1 MNSIMMLILR
11 LRDCC
16 IKVVFLM
23 SIFLSL
29 ILTSLASGQTLSNDV
44 KLTNAE
50 DSPLKIRAILKSHCN
65 NCHGEKKPA
74 GMARLDNLNFDF
86 SVAADMWFAIKEQ
99 IEQELMPP
107 ENSRK
112 LSKGDSN
119 LILNWIDKQFLNFM
133 PTKPNQGN
141 LVPHALLFGK
151 EFAPSKMQADRVWRL
166 SPGAYKGLIN
176 DITRKKLEGI
186 VQPFTLTPE
195 RGIKDFAALYT
206 IDEPS
211 TEILIRNAEM
221 IVESQTAHEFKDGKI
236 SGKNDSLRDFV
247 LLMDPKL
254 DVTNAQV
261 QAVLQQQF
269 KLAIGRDANA
279 EEVSDFL
286 KLYEKCAKLGER
298 SAAIKTMLQAVLLR
312 TDALYRSE
320 KGRVEKDAMDRQQLS
335 QLDLARAISLTLGD
349 RKDTAL
355 FQAAQ
360 KGELTTKARVQIHL
374 ERMLDDPK
382 FEKTRILKFFQE
394 FFEYHNATEIFKD
407 KPKDFMHQARTL
419 VDDTDRLVL
428 HILKADRDVFRELL
442 TTQLSFVNTAK
453 KMNKQTRQEEI
464 VRAVIPPTVNEN
476 KMPRQIAPSGVESVY
491 GLKEWPTVQPTVL
504 PENTRI
510 GILMQPS
517 WLVAFSTN
525 FDNDP
530 VRRGRWVRERL
541 LGGTV
546 PDLPIGVIA
555 QVSDEKNLVFRDR
568 LKVTREKSC
577 WNCHSK
583 MDELG
588 LPFENFDHFGRFR
601 ISETVL
607 DLEATSKNIDKK
619 GMPIGPIHH
628 EVDLNTKGLI
638 SFSGEATLNGPV
650 NNPREMIQRLAKS
663 DRVRQVFIR
672 HAFRFFMGRN
682 ETLADAKALQDAD
695 NAYVKSQGSFKALL
709 VSLLTSD
716 SFLYRNNS
724 NSIPKSVGETK

>member
-1 MNSIMMLILR
+1 
-11 LRDCC
+11 
-16 IKVVFLM
+16 
-23 SIFLSL
+23 
-29 ILTSLASGQTLSNDV
+29 
-44 KLTNAE
+44 
-50 DSPLKIRAILKSHCN
+50 
-65 NCHGEKKPA
+65 
-74 GMARLDNLNFDF
+74 
-86 SVAADMWFAIKEQ
+86 
-99 IEQELMPP
+99 
-107 ENSRK
+107 
-112 LSKGDSN
+112 
-119 LILNWIDKQFLNFM
+119 
-133 PTKPNQGN
+133 
-141 LVPHALLFGK
+141 
-151 EFAPSKMQADRVWRL
+151 
-166 SPGAYKGLIN
+166 
-176 DITRKKLEGI
+176 
-186 VQPFTLTPE
+186 
-195 RGIKDFAALYT
+195 
-206 IDEPS
+206 
-211 TEILIRNAEM
+211 
-221 IVESQTAHEFKDGKI
+221 
-236 SGKNDSLRDFV
+236 
-247 LLMDPKL
+247 
-254 DVTNAQV
+254 
-261 QAVLQQQF
+261 
-269 KLAIGRDANA
+269 
-279 EEVSDFL
+279 
-286 KLYEKCAKLGER
+286 
-298 SAAIKTMLQAVLLR
+298 
-312 TDALYRSE
+312 
-320 KGRVEKDAMDRQQLS
+320 
-335 QLDLARAISLTLGD
+335 
-349 RKDTAL
+349 
-355 FQAAQ
+355 
-360 KGELTTKARVQIHL
+360 
-374 ERMLDDPK
+374 
-382 FEKTRILKFFQE
+382 
-394 FFEYHNATEIFKD
+394 
-407 KPKDFMHQARTL
+407 
-419 VDDTDRLVL
+419 
-428 HILKADRDVFRELL
+428 LL